1 MTTSGTP
8 HENTRGAAVR
18 HGDSG
23 IIAVRGIG
31 KVYPQPGGGRAPV
44 LRNVD
49 LAVEPGAILGLL
61 GPNGAG
67 KTTLIKILAGLLRP
81 DTGSGRVLGYDLARQ
96 HAEVRARVSLVA
108 PTADVGIDN
117 NLTVRQNLAFW
128 APIYGLRGARA
139 RARIDDLLG
148 KLGLVEK
155 ADFWPMHIS
164 AGQRQRLALARSL
177 LAENRLVFLDEPT
190 NKLDL
195 EGVRSVRRMIAELNR
210 EQGVTIVLT
219 THVMEEAEELC
230 GEIALL
236 RQGELIAHQPTA
248 ELMRS
253 LHLARPITVTVR
265 RSESSE
271 SYVKSQAMSQ
281 TGLLGEA
288 AASPRWEWEQELS
301 RLPGA
306 TGAAID
312 ESTIPASVA
321 PGTFMRLTVESL
333 DLRATTPALL
343 AWVRARGLA
352 LMSMRAEPVTLTEV
366 FTALTRRQQPLPQG
380 ATDSVDSGGRRG

>member
-1 MTTSGTP
+1 MTDTMTLP
-8 HENTRGAAVR
+8 VIDVH
-18 HGDSG
+18 
-23 IIAVRGIG
+23 GIG
-31 KVYPQPGGGRAPV
+31 KAYPQAGHGRVSV
-44 LRNVD
+44 LRDIALTV
-49 LAVEPGAILGLL
+49 APGTILGLL

-81 DTGSGRVLGYDLARQ
+81 DSGDGTVLGYSLLRQ

-117 NLTVRQNLAFW
+117 NLTVRQNLTFW

-139 RARIDDLLG
+139 RARIDELLG

-177 LAENRLVFLDEPT
+177 LAKNRLVFLDEPT
-190 NKLDL
+190 NQLDL
-195 EGVRSVRRMIAELNR
+195 EGVRSVRQMIAELNR
-210 EQGVTIVLT
+210 EQGATIVLT

-236 RQGELIAHQPTA
+236 RQGTLVAHQPTG
-248 ELMRS
+248 ELLRS
-253 LHLARPITVTVR
+253 LHLARPITLTVR
-265 RSESSE
+265 RAE
-271 SYVKSQAMSQ
+271 QAAGPPIGPQ
-281 TGLLGEA
+281 TMQQMGRDGGTA
-288 AASPRWEWEQELS
+288 TSTAWEDELR

-306 TGAAID
+306 TDASLDAAGG
-312 ESTIPASVA
+312 ELV
-321 PGTFMRLTVESL
+321 RVTVQSL

-343 AWVRARGLA
+343 GWVQARSLGLV
-352 LMSMRAEPVTLTEV
+352 SMRAEPVTLTDV
-366 FTALTRRQQPLPQG
+366 FSALTRRRQDAPGQSVQG
-380 ATDSVDSGGRRG
+380 REREEAEAREHDA

>member
-1 MTTSGTP
+1 MMEGGQRS
-8 HENTRGAAVR
+8 
-18 HGDSG
+18 D

-31 KVYPQPGGGRAPV
+31 KVYRLSGGRRETA

-49 LAVEPGAILGLL
+49 LSIAPGAVLGLL

-81 DTGSGRVLGYDLARQ
+81 DSGGGTVLGYDVLRQ

-128 APIYGLRGARA
+128 APIYGLSGTRA
-139 RARIDDLLG
+139 RTRIDDLLG
-148 KLGLVEK
+148 ALDLGGK

-195 EGVRSVRRMIAELNR
+195 EGVRSVRRMIADLNR
-210 EQGVTIVLT
+210 GQGVTIVLT

-236 RQGELIAHQPTA
+236 RKGELIAHQPTS
-248 ELMRS
+248 ELTRS
-253 LHLARPITVTVR
+253 LHLARPITLIAR
-265 RSESSE
+265 RTEE
-271 SYVKSQAMSQ
+271 PPA
-281 TGLLGEA
+281 GLLES
-288 AASPRWEWEQELS
+288 AASSGEWEGELA

-306 TGAAID
+306 IGAVID
-312 ESTIPASVA
+312 TSTPSA
-321 PGTFMRLTVESL
+321 TVEREARVKVVVQSL

-343 AWVRARGLA
+343 AWTRMHGLA
-352 LMSMRAEPVTLTEV
+352 LVSMRADPVTLTEV
-366 FTALTRRQQPLPQG
+366 FTALTHNQQPPSLG
-380 ATDSVDSGGRRG
+380 SRADGVDLGSGGGAPHED

>member
-1 MTTSGTP
+1 MAMTASGAP
-8 HENTRGAAVR
+8 HENTRDSARGPT
-18 HGDSG
+18 GDT
-23 IIAVRGIG
+23 IITVRGIS
-31 KVYPQPGGGRAPV
+31 KVYLQAGGRREPV
-44 LRNVD
+44 LRGINLSV
-49 LAVEPGAILGLL
+49 APGAILGLL

-81 DTGSGRVLGYDLARQ
+81 DSGDGTVLGYDLLRQ

-139 RARIDDLLG
+139 RARIDELLG
-148 KLGLVEK
+148 KVGLVEK
-155 ADFWPMHIS
+155 SDFWPMHIS

-236 RQGELIAHQPTA
+236 RQGELVAHQPTA
-248 ELMRS
+248 DLMRS
-253 LHLARPITVTVR
+253 LRMARPITVTVR
-265 RSESSE
+265 RPA
-271 SYVKSQAMSQ
+271 SQ
-281 TGLLGEA
+281 EA
-288 AASPRWEWEQELS
+288 AHAGLSVDALRPEWERELTH
-301 RLPGA
+301 LPGVAGA
-306 TGAAID
+306 TA
-312 ESTIPASVA
+312 TIPAPSAHETPDALLTV
-321 PGTFMRLTVESL
+321 TVESL

-343 AWVRARGLA
+343 AWAQAHGFA
-352 LMSMRAEPVTLTEV
+352 LVSMRAEPVTLTDV
-366 FTALTRRQQPLPQG
+366 FTALTGHQQTPQTF
-380 ATDSVDSGGRRG
+380 AGGEERSE